1 MRLGAATPAQV
12 RIGRDKIDSLMQLLM
27 GNRAQPNLET
37 LTARVLSVRLRA
49 PDGGFAIE
57 AATPETQWIDAGS
70 GQPQDEPV
78 TWHWDI
84 TPLQRGRGRLQLL
97 VSARTIGRD
106 GIAAETAP
114 PDRIIEVAV
123 RGNPI
128 RRIVRS
134 VSVLALFGAGVGLGR
149 LSHDRLAQD
158 ILDFAGSL
166 IKHALGL
173 LRTSGFLG
181 G

>member
-1 MRLGAATPAQV
+1 MRLGTATSAQV
-12 RIGRDKIDSLMQLLM
+12 RIGRDKIDSLLQLLT
-27 GNRAQPNLET
+27 GNRAQPHPET
-37 LTARVLSVRLRA
+37 IVARVLSVRLRA
-49 PDGGFAIE
+49 PEGGFAIE
-57 AATPETQWIDAGS
+57 PATPETQWIDGAP

-97 VSARTIGRD
+97 VSARTVGRN

-114 PDRIIEVAV
+114 PDRTIEVAV
-123 RGNPI
+123 RGGLSG
-128 RRIVRS
+128 RIVRR
-134 VSVLALFGAGVGLGR
+134 VAMLVLFGVGIGLGR

-158 ILDFAGSL
+158 LLDIATL
-166 IKHALGL
+166 VVKNVVGL
-173 LRTSGFLG
+173 VRTSGFLG